1 MTRSIRIGFVAIA
14 VVALIAT
21 SASAALGHG
30 LGRKVFDAHLVG
42 EPASQVNTTLFGVQA
57 GGLPWTLTKGFAT
70 IYSNGRLHVAVR
82 GLVLA
87 AGPAAGTNPVAH
99 GEAIVICD
107 GAVAATSTVVPFST
121 TGNATV
127 NEHVSLPAHCLAPVV
142 FFAGVPAPNVARWFA
157 VTGW

>member
-1 MTRSIRIGFVAIA
+1 MSRSLRIGLAALA
-14 VVALIAT
+14 VVALVAT
-21 SASAALGHG
+21 TATVALGHSA
-30 LGRKVFDAHLVG
+30 GRKVFDAQLVG
-42 EPASQVNTTLFGVQA
+42 EPASQVGLTLFGVQA
-57 GGLPWTLTKGFAT
+57 GGLPWRLSTGFAQ

-99 GEAIVICD
+99 GEAIVVCD
-107 GAVAATSTVVPFST
+107 GVVAARSTVVPFSA

-127 NEHVSLPAHCLAPVV
+127 HKRIALPPHCLAPVV
-142 FFAGVPAPNVARWFA
+142 FFAGVPVPGVERWFA